1 MLIPELQWTK
11 AVAAEGED
19 QSALGHAHGVK
30 VAAFASPGE
39 EDESWVVAGPEG
51 EPDARVAADAVG
63 VHLEEAAAIEAHCL
77 DGLERF

>member
-39 EDESWVVAGPEG
+39 EDES
-51 EPDARVAADAVG
+51 
-63 VHLEEAAAIEAHCL
+63 
-77 DGLERF
+77 

>member
-30 VAAFASPGE
+30 VAAFAAAAAFPGE
-39 EDESWVVAGPEG
+39 EDES
-51 EPDARVAADAVG
+51 
-63 VHLEEAAAIEAHCL
+63 
-77 DGLERF
+77 